1 MSKEKILMSESIS
14 RNVVVAAKKD
24 EKGELKSALKSVMFE
39 EPKEDKFMSMFS
51 HSKVTGPNLNLAKGP
66 NDEILL

>member
-1 MSKEKILMSESIS
+1 MSESIS

-24 EKGELKSALKSVMFE
+24 EKGELKSALKTAMFE
-39 EPKEDKFMSMFS
+39 GAKEDAFMSIFS
-51 HSKVTGPNLNLAKGP
+51 HSKVTGPNSNLAKGP